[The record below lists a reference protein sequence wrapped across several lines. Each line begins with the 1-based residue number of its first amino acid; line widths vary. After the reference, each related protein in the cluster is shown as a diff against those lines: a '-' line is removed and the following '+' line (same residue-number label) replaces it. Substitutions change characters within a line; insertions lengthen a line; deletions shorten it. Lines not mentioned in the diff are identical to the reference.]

1 MIKDCVLAI
10 PFSKEGSFQF
20 KEYLWL
26 FLRRKWVVIT
36 TFFAVVLVTMFV
48 TFRQT
53 PMYRASTTLIIEP
66 QYPKVLDLNDVI
78 QSNARDDYYNTQYQ
92 IIQSYAIAQD
102 VFRLCYPDSFEAWQ
116 AGVKAATSSGKRV
129 LDDPVENLRTRIKV
143 LTIPNSRLVQV
154 YLDDP
159 KPREACRLVNAI
171 AEAYV
176 RHNLEDRLSTSKDA
190 VNWLSEQLEV
200 LKAELELSENNLLKY
215 MEQEKILG
223 IGEKQDMVEMKLQ
236 DLNERYT
243 ETHIE
248 RLEKEA
254 LLNDVKDLLNRGEM
268 IEAVP
273 KIMENPLIQELKKTY
288 FELEIEVSRLS
299 SQYKDDYPKL
309 VRLRSQMAQMKE
321 RLHTEVQKL
330 VESLDMEYQV
340 LCAREQALEKAVEK
354 QKNEALGVSKKAI
367 QYNILKREADTDRQM
382 YELVLQRL
390 KETDLAGNIQA
401 NNIRIIDEAKVPQD
415 PVRPR
420 KKVNAVLSMIVGL
433 MLGLSAA
440 LGVEYFDTTIKSRD
454 DLEHHISQ
462 PILGVIPSFQNRG
475 SHSQQELIAECFRT
489 LRTNLRFLLPDT
501 KFKAFVVTS
510 SQAGEGKSTI
520 VYHLGRYFADAGI
533 KVLIVDGDLRFP
545 SLEKMFQVEK
555 SLGLA
560 DIFLSSNGYQQMILS
575 TEVKHLS
582 LMPSGT
588 LPSNP
593 SELLGSEIM
602 RNFVESVRKEYD
614 LVLIDSPPVLSVSD
628 SLVLASLVE
637 NVLLV
642 VRQGKATYPTVRK
655 AISQLEQVKAKVAG
669 VIFNDID
676 LKTEGYYGRYYH
688 YYGSHHTDT
697 ARETS

>member
-1 MIKDCVLAI
+1 LAI

-26 FLRRKWVVIT
+26 ILRRKWVVIT
-36 TFFAVVLVTMFV
+36 TFLAVVLITMFF

-53 PMYRASTTLIIEP
+53 PMYRATATLIIEP

-78 QSNARDDYYNTQYQ
+78 QSNARNDYYNTQYQ
-92 IIQSYAIAQD
+92 VIQSYSIARD
-102 VFRLCYPDSFEAWQ
+102 VLRECYPDSFNAWQ
-116 AGVKAATSSGKRV
+116 AGLKASASLGQQELV
-129 LDDPVENLRTRIKV
+129 DPVEELRSRIKV
-143 LTIPNSRLVQV
+143 LSIPESRLVQI

-159 KPREACRLVNAI
+159 NAREASRLVNSI
-171 AEAYV
+171 AQTYI
-176 RHNLEDRLSTSKDA
+176 RHNLEDRLSTNKEA
-190 VNWLSEQLEV
+190 VTWLSEQLEV
-200 LKAELELSENNLLKY
+200 MKAELQLSENNLLNY
-215 MEQEKILG
+215 MEKEKILG
-223 IGEKQDMVEMKLQ
+223 VGDKQDMVEMKLQ
-236 DLNERYT
+236 DLNARYT
-243 ETHIE
+243 EAHIE

-254 LLNDVKDLLNRGEM
+254 LLKGVKDLMSRGEM

-273 KIMENPLIQELKKTY
+273 KIMENPLIQDLKKAY
-288 FELEIEVSRLS
+288 FDLEIETSRLS

-309 VRLRSQMAQMKE
+309 ARLRTQMAQMKE
-321 RLHTEVQKL
+321 RLQTEVQK
-330 VESLDMEYQV
+330 VVQSLEMEYEV
-340 LCAREQALEKAVEK
+340 VSAREQALETAVEN

-390 KETDLAGNIQA
+390 KETDLEGNVQA
-401 NNIRIIDEAKVPQD
+401 NNIRIIDEAKVPRD
-415 PVRPR
+415 PIRPR
-420 KKVNAVLSMIVGL
+420 KRVNLVVSMLIGLVLGFSG
-433 MLGLSAA
+433 A

-454 DLEHHISQ
+454 DLERNIRQ
-462 PILGVIPSFQNRG
+462 PILGVIPSFQGRAGRG
-475 SHSQQELIAECFRT
+475 QQELIAECFRT

-520 VYHLGRYFADAGI
+520 VYHLGRYFADAGM
-533 KVLIVDGDLRFP
+533 KVLIIDG
-545 SLEKMFQVEK
+545 
-555 SLGLA
+555 
-560 DIFLSSNGYQQMILS
+560 DIFLSSDGYQGKIIDTGVENLR
-575 TEVKHLS
+575 

-602 RNFVESVRKEYD
+602 RHFVESVRKEYD

-637 NVLLV
+637 HVLLV

-655 AISQLEQVKAKVAG
+655 AISQLEQVKAQVAG

-676 LKTEGYYGRYYH
+676 LKTEGYYGRYYR
-688 YYGSHHTDT
+688 YYGSHQSGD
-697 ARETS
+697 SQQGS